1 MKRGEEGGA
10 EKVEKEGGCGPCKGK
25 GKADRCQK
33 KEKKGCGPCGSDKV
47 DGCQK
52 KDGLGCERKE
62 DDSEKKG
69 RSGGSMPC
77 GTGNK
82 SGCCDGGR
90 ADAKEGASDDVT
102 TPLLAPSAP
111 FGTARTVTFAVGG
124 ITCSDCSQLVEG
136 RLRKKQGVLSVQ
148 VSPVTGRTVVTYDT
162 AALNETAIQ
171 KEIEALGHEA
181 ELLAPASVARADFGI
196 AELLLAEEAKR
207 IEGQLTSMPGVAA
220 VSVVPETQIVSIDY
234 LPLATGARTLME
246 AIEGLGF
253 TPTLREASASPSLLS
268 GSQTQQ
274 EISRLRRCFW
284 VSAIFGLPVLLIAF
298 VVPYVPYVSAA
309 FEQDVAPGF
318 TLAVLANWLLATPI
332 QFYVGYPLYLSAY
345 RALFYGRTANMDTL
359 VVLSTTTAYVYS
371 LVSVIILLIDGSY
384 ETEFFFET
392 SAILLMLIML
402 GRYLEAVA
410 KGMA

>member
-1 MKRGEEGGA
+1 MRRGEEGGA
-10 EKVEKEGGCGPCKGK
+10 EKGENEGGCGPCKGK

-33 KEKKGCGPCGSDKV
+33 KEKKGCGPCGGGEV
-47 DGCQK
+47 GGCQK

-62 DDSEKKG
+62 DDSETKG
-69 RSGGSMPC
+69 RSGGSTPC
-77 GTGNK
+77 GTDKK

-90 ADAKEGASDDVT
+90 ADAKERGSDDVT
-102 TPLLAPSAP
+102 TPLLASSAP
-111 FGTARTVTFAVGG
+111 FGTARMVTFAVGG

-162 AALNETAIQ
+162 AALDETVVQ

-181 ELLAPASVARADFGI
+181 ELLAPASVTRADFDI
-196 AELLLAEEAKR
+196 AELLLAGEAKR
-207 IEGQLTSMPGVAA
+207 IEKQLTSMPGVAA

-253 TPTLREASASPSLLS
+253 TPTLREASVSSSLS
-268 GSQTQQ
+268 GQQ

-298 VVPYVPYVSAA
+298 VVPYVPYVSDA
-309 FEQDVAPGF
+309 FEQHVAPGF

-371 LVSVIILLIDGSY
+371 LVSVIILLIDGGY